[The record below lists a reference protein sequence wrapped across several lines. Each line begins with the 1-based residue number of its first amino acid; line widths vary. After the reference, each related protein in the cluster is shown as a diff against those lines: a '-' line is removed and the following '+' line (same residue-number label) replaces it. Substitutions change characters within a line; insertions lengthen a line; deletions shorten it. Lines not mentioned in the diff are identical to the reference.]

1 MKGWHVMT
9 RHNPH
14 AITIDDERYPGKSAD
29 VLAWDLVTS
38 ATAWTTTLLLRGA
51 SGQYVVHQHLA
62 PNGDDSLKGIDGEV
76 ARALYRRMRMHVV
89 PFEEVRSVE

>member
-1 MKGWHVMT
+1 MT
-9 RHNPH
+9 CHCLH

-51 SGQYVVHQHLA
+51 DGQYVVHEHLS
-62 PNGDDSLKGIDGEV
+62 PSGDDCLTGIDGEV
-76 ARALYRRMRMHVV
+76 ARTLYRRMRMHII
-89 PFEEVRSVE
+89 PFEEVQSVA